1 MRSLSSGGRCPG
13 WKALNNLGRRAG
25 CTDLSRTASQSFHQ
39 QSINKNVETVD
50 AKSLKCEERPSSVR
64 ARSLKE
70 SARYLSHP
78 VCPHASSSLFL
89 SYFLPFLVLLERVF
103 QRLKKGATSE
113 RGKRESRKKNVG
125 MLTQR

>member
-1 MRSLSSGGRCPG
+1 MRSLSSGGPCPG
-13 WKALNNLGRRAG
+13 WKALNNLDDES
-25 CTDLSRTASQSFHQ
+25 CTASESFHQ

-78 VCPHASSSLFL
+78 VCPHASSSFLFIFP
-89 SYFLPFLVLLERVF
+89 SVSSSSGECFKE
-103 QRLKKGATSE
+103 
-113 RGKRESRKKNVG
+113 
-125 MLTQR
+125 